1 MGVLR
6 KGCGIPAAGG
16 QTGQRRN
23 RYPGDTLDLLRFVYT
38 LLLAIAFGAD
48 GAESVGSQACASC
61 HAAIYRSF
69 TRTQMAQS
77 SGRVGTQQPAEQFD
91 RSEFRDSSGA
101 FAYTVGRDASG
112 YYFDF
117 RQQGTKQ
124 TQPIQG
130 RRPLNYFVGSGSA
143 ARSYITNV
151 DGFLYEAPVAYF
163 RSLASWRSAP
173 GIAQLDY
180 PYLTRPILPGC
191 LQCHAS
197 GIRRIAGTQNAYASP
212 PFSEGGVACER
223 CHGPG
228 SDHISSGKPM
238 VNPAKL
244 APAARDSICE
254 QCHLSGEIRVPKVG
268 KDEPVLNPG
277 DRLAD
282 SLTVFVRS
290 GSQAQLRVTSHAEN
304 LAQSACKRMSG
315 EKMWCGTCH
324 DPHSVPSATEKATY
338 FRGKCLTC
346 HQTSS
351 CSASQALRQTNG
363 DNCVTCHMP
372 RNPTSD
378 IDHVVF
384 TDHAIP
390 RRAASGSVA
399 PSVTAD
405 LVPFGGGETS
415 ARDLGLAYAMVGLRE
430 GNKVYR
436 ERALRLLEQAVSAGA
451 RDAQTLAYLAEFYR
465 DLKDDAHARPLY
477 EEVWRMDG
485 EQYAAGAALGAYQMQ
500 AGNLEEA
507 VRLWT
512 QTLAISPALVL
523 VRTNLATALLRTGR
537 PDQARETLRKAL
549 EFNPTLQPAA
559 DLLNQ
564 IVK

>member
-1 MGVLR
+1 LR
-6 KGCGIPAAGG
+6 
-16 QTGQRRN
+16 
-23 RYPGDTLDLLRFVYT
+23 LVYA
-38 LLLAIAFGAD
+38 LLLAIASGAD

-61 HAAIYRSF
+61 HAGIYRSF
-69 TRTQMAQS
+69 MRTQMAQS
-77 SGRVGTQQPAEQFD
+77 SGRAGTAEVKEQFD
-91 RSEFRDSSGA
+91 RAQFRDESGA
-101 FAYTVGRDASG
+101 FLYTVGRDANG

-117 RQQGTKQ
+117 RQQRTS
-124 TQPIQG
+124 QPLQG
-130 RRPLNYFVGSGSA
+130 RRQLDYFVGSGNA
-143 ARSYITNV
+143 ARTYLLSV
-151 DGFLYEAPVAYF
+151 AGFLYESPVSYY
-163 RSLASWRSAP
+163 SGSSSWKPSP

-197 GIRRIAGTQNAYASP
+197 GIRHIAGTQNAYASP

-228 SDHISSGKPM
+228 SEHIATGKAM

-254 QCHLSGEIRVPKVG
+254 QCHLSGEIRVPKLG

-290 GSQAQLRVTSHAEN
+290 GSEGQLRVTSHAEN

-315 EKMWCGTCH
+315 EKLWCGTCH
-324 DPHSVPSATEKATY
+324 DPHSVPGPAEKVAY

-351 CSASQALRQTNG
+351 CSAAQSLRQANG
-363 DNCVTCHMP
+363 DNCAACHMP

-378 IDHVVF
+378 IEHVVF

-390 RRAASGSVA
+390 RRPGSVRA
-399 PSVTAD
+399 SPSVNAD
-405 LVPFGGGETS
+405 LVPFGGGKTNP
-415 ARDLGLAYAMVGLRE
+415 RDLGLAYAMVALRE
-430 GNKVYR
+430 GNAAYR
-436 ERALRLLEQAVSAGA
+436 ERAFRLLQDAVAQGA
-451 RDAQTLAYLAEFYR
+451 RDAQTLLYLAQFYR
-465 DLKDDAHARPLY
+465 DRSDDAHARPLY
-477 EEVWRMDG
+477 EEVWRMDP

-507 VRLWT
+507 IRLWN
-512 QTLAISPALVL
+512 QTLAISPALLL
-523 VRTNLATALLRTGR
+523 VRQNLATALLRTGR
-537 PDQARETLRKAL
+537 PDHAQETLRKAL
-549 EFNPTLQPAA
+549 EFNPSFQPAR

-564 IVK
+564 ILKDQIVK

>member
-1 MGVLR
+1 LR
-6 KGCGIPAAGG
+6 LVP
-16 QTGQRRN
+16 
-23 RYPGDTLDLLRFVYT
+23 V

-69 TRTQMAQS
+69 MRTQMAQS
-77 SGRVGTQQPAEQFD
+77 SGRVGTAEPKEQFD
-91 RSEFRDSSGA
+91 RTQFRDSSGA

-112 YYFDF
+112 YYFGF
-117 RQQGTKQ
+117 RQQGTSK
-124 TQPIQG
+124 PIEG
-130 RRPLNYFVGSGSA
+130 RRPLDYFVGSGTA
-143 ARSYITNV
+143 ARSYIINV

-163 RSLASWRSAP
+163 RSLGAWKSAP
-173 GIAQLDY
+173 GVAQFDY
-180 PYLTRPILPGC
+180 PYLTRPILQGC
-191 LQCHAS
+191 LLCHAS

-228 SDHISSGKPM
+228 SDHISTGKPM

-244 APAARDSICE
+244 GPAARDSICE

-290 GSQAQLRVTSHAEN
+290 GSEAQLRVTSHAEN
-304 LAQSACKRMSG
+304 LAQSVCKRMSG
-315 EKMWCGTCH
+315 EKLWCGTCH
-324 DPHSVPSATEKATY
+324 DPHSVPGPAEKTAY

-351 CSASQALRQTNG
+351 CSAPQASRQANG
-363 DNCVTCHMP
+363 DNCIACHMP

-378 IDHVVF
+378 VDHVVF
-384 TDHAIP
+384 TNHAIP
-390 RRAASGSVA
+390 RRPTSGNA
-399 PSVTAD
+399 LPSVNAD
-405 LVPFGGGETS
+405 LVPFGGGKTS
-415 ARDLGLAYAMVGLRE
+415 ARDLGLAYAMVALRE
-430 GNKVYR
+430 GNTVYLD
-436 ERALRLLEQAVSAGA
+436 RAFRLLQAAVAQGF
-451 RDAQTLAYLAEFYR
+451 RDPQTLVYLAQLYR
-465 DLKDDAHARPLY
+465 DRRDDANARPLY
-477 EEVWRMDG
+477 EEVWRMDR

-507 VRLWT
+507 IRLWK
-512 QTLAISPALVL
+512 QTIAISPALLL
-523 VRTNLATALLRTGR
+523 VRQNLATALWRTGHA
-537 PDQARETLRKAL
+537 DQAETTLRQAL
-549 EFNPTLQPAA
+549 EFNPSFQPAK

>member
-1 MGVLR
+1 MNFPPRGTDSLLR
-6 KGCGIPAAGG
+6 KVRHA
-16 QTGQRRN
+16 
-23 RYPGDTLDLLRFVYT
+23 GDTLDLLRFAYT

-61 HAAIYRSF
+61 HAIIYRSF
-69 TRTQMAQS
+69 MRTQMAQS
-77 SGRVGTQQPAEQFD
+77 SGRVGTAEAKEQFD
-91 RSEFRDSSGA
+91 RTEFRDSSGA
-101 FAYTVGRDASG
+101 FAYTVGHDASG

-117 RQQGTKQ
+117 RQQGKPPTS
-124 TQPIQG
+124 QPIEG
-130 RRPLNYFVGSGSA
+130 RRPLEYFVGSGNA
-143 ARSYITNV
+143 ARSYILNV

-173 GIAQLDY
+173 GVAELDY

-197 GIRRIAGTQNAYASP
+197 GIRRITGTQNAYASP

-228 SDHISSGKPM
+228 SEHIATGKPM

-254 QCHLSGEIRVPKVG
+254 QCHLSGEIRVPKQG
-268 KDEPVLNPG
+268 SNEPVLSPG

-290 GSQAQLRVTSHAEN
+290 GSGSELRVTSHAEN
-304 LAQSACKRMSG
+304 LAQSLCKRKSG
-315 EKMWCGTCH
+315 DKLWCGTCH
-324 DPHSVPSATEKATY
+324 DPHSVPSAAEKTAY

-351 CSASQALRQTNG
+351 CNAPQALRQANG
-363 DNCVTCHMP
+363 DNCIACHMP

-378 IDHVVF
+378 VDHVVF
-384 TDHAIP
+384 TDHSLP
-390 RRAASGSVA
+390 RRPMPNRAA
-399 PSVTAD
+399 PSVDAD
-405 LVPFGGGETS
+405 LEPYGGGQAS
-415 ARDLGLAYAMVGLRE
+415 ARDLGLAYAMVALRE
-430 GNKVYR
+430 GNTVYR
-436 ERALRLLEQAVSAGA
+436 ERAFRLLQEAVAQGA
-451 RDAQTLAYLAEFYR
+451 RDAQTLLYLAQFYR
-465 DLKDDAHARPLY
+465 DRNDDAHARPLY
-477 EEVWRMDG
+477 EEVWRMDR

-507 VRLWT
+507 IRLWN

-523 VRTNLATALLRTGR
+523 VRQNLATALLRTGH
-537 PDQARETLRKAL
+537 PDQAQQVLRKAL
-549 EFNPTLQPAA
+549 ELTRQFNRRR
-559 DLLNQ
+559 
-564 IVK
+564 IS

>member
-1 MGVLR
+1 
-6 KGCGIPAAGG
+6 
-16 QTGQRRN
+16 
-23 RYPGDTLDLLRFVYT
+23 
-38 LLLAIAFGAD
+38 
-48 GAESVGSQACASC
+48 
-61 HAAIYRSF
+61 
-69 TRTQMAQS
+69 
-77 SGRVGTQQPAEQFD
+77 
-91 RSEFRDSSGA
+91 
-101 FAYTVGRDASG
+101 
-112 YYFDF
+112 
-117 RQQGTKQ
+117 
-124 TQPIQG
+124 
-130 RRPLNYFVGSGSA
+130 
-143 ARSYITNV
+143 
-151 DGFLYEAPVAYF
+151 
-163 RSLASWRSAP
+163 
-173 GIAQLDY
+173 
-180 PYLTRPILPGC
+180 
-191 LQCHAS
+191 
-197 GIRRIAGTQNAYASP
+197 
-212 PFSEGGVACER
+212 
-223 CHGPG
+223 
-228 SDHISSGKPM
+228 
-238 VNPAKL
+238 
-244 APAARDSICE
+244 
-254 QCHLSGEIRVPKVG
+254 
-268 KDEPVLNPG
+268 
-277 DRLAD
+277 
-282 SLTVFVRS
+282 
-290 GSQAQLRVTSHAEN
+290 
-304 LAQSACKRMSG
+304 
-315 EKMWCGTCH
+315 
-324 DPHSVPSATEKATY
+324 
-338 FRGKCLTC
+338 
-346 HQTSS
+346 
-351 CSASQALRQTNG
+351 
-363 DNCVTCHMP
+363 MP

-436 ERALRLLEQAVSAGA
+436 ERALRLLEQAVSEGA

>member
-1 MGVLR
+1 V
-6 KGCGIPAAGG
+6 IHS
-16 QTGQRRN
+16 T
-23 RYPGDTLDLLRFVYT
+23 LLRLVYA
-38 LLLAIAFGAD
+38 LLLAIAISAD
-48 GAESVGSQACASC
+48 GAESVGSQVCASC

-69 TRTQMAQS
+69 MRTPMAQS
-77 SGRVGTQQPAEQFD
+77 SGLVGTQGSKEQFD
-91 RSEFRDSSGA
+91 RAEFRDSSGA
-101 FAYTVGRDASG
+101 FAYTVGQDAKG
-112 YYFDF
+112 YYFNF
-117 RQQGTKQ
+117 RQQGKPTTPK
-124 TQPIQG
+124 PIEG
-130 RRPLNYFVGSGSA
+130 RRALDYFVGSGAA

-151 DGFLYEAPVAYF
+151 DGFLYEAPVSYYS
-163 RSLASWRSAP
+163 RSASWDSAP

-180 PYLTRPILPGC
+180 PYLTRPILQGC

-212 PFSEGGVACER
+212 PFSEGGLACER

-228 SDHISSGKPM
+228 SEHIASGKPM

-244 APAARDSICE
+244 VPAARDSICE
-254 QCHLSGEIRVPKVG
+254 QCHLSGEIRVPKMG

-277 DRLAD
+277 DRLTD

-290 GSQAQLRVTSHAEN
+290 GSEAQLRVTSHAEN
-304 LAQSACKRMSG
+304 LAQSVCKRMSG
-315 EKMWCGTCH
+315 EKLWCGSCH
-324 DPHSVPSATEKATY
+324 DPHSVPSPAEKATY

-351 CSASQALRQTNG
+351 CKAAQSLRQTNG
-363 DNCVTCHMP
+363 DNCVACHMP

-378 IDHVVF
+378 VDHVVF

-390 RRAASGSVA
+390 RRPLP
-399 PSVTAD
+399 PSALPSPIAD
-405 LVPFGGGETS
+405 LVPFGGGEAS
-415 ARDLGLAYAMVGLRE
+415 ARDLGLAYVMVALRE
-430 GNKVYR
+430 GNAVYR
-436 ERALRLLEQAVSAGA
+436 ERAFRLLQAAVAQGI
-451 RDAQTLAYLAEFYR
+451 RDPQTLLYLAQLYR
-465 DLKDDAHARPLY
+465 DRSDDAHARPLY
-477 EEVWRMDG
+477 EEVWRKDR

-507 VRLWT
+507 VRLWR

-523 VRTNLATALLRTGR
+523 VRQNLAVALWRTGHA
-537 PDQARETLRKAL
+537 DEAQATLRQAL
-549 EFNPTLQPAA
+549 EFNPTFQPAK

>member
-1 MGVLR
+1 M
-6 KGCGIPAAGG
+6 IHS
-16 QTGQRRN
+16 T
-23 RYPGDTLDLLRFVYT
+23 LLRLIYA
-38 LLLAIAFGAD
+38 LLLVFAISAD

-61 HAAIYRSF
+61 HAGIYRSF
-69 TRTQMAQS
+69 LRTQMAQS
-77 SGRVGTQQPAEQFD
+77 SGRAGTVEPKEQFD
-91 RSEFRDSSGA
+91 RTEFRDSSGA
-101 FAYTVGRDASG
+101 FAYTVGQDAKG
-112 YYFDF
+112 YYFNF
-117 RQQGTKQ
+117 RQQGKQ
-124 TQPIQG
+124 ATPKPIEG
-130 RRPLNYFVGSGSA
+130 RRPLDYFVGSGAA

-151 DGFLYEAPVAYF
+151 DGFLYEAPVSYYS
-163 RSLASWRSAP
+163 RSASWDSAP
-173 GIAQLDY
+173 GVAQFDY

-197 GIRRIAGTQNAYASP
+197 GIRPIAGTQNAYASP

-228 SDHISSGKPM
+228 SEHIASGKPM

-254 QCHLSGEIRVPKVG
+254 QCHLSGEIRVPKMG

-277 DRLAD
+277 DRLSD

-290 GSQAQLRVTSHAEN
+290 GSEAQLRVTSHAEN
-304 LAQSACKRMSG
+304 LAQSACKRNSG
-315 EKMWCGTCH
+315 EKLWCGTCH
-324 DPHSVPSATEKATY
+324 DPHSVPSAAEKAAY

-351 CSASQALRQTNG
+351 CGASQALRQANG
-363 DNCVTCHMP
+363 DNCIACHMP

-378 IDHVVF
+378 VDHVVF
-384 TDHAIP
+384 TNHAIP
-390 RRAASGSVA
+390 RR
-399 PSVTAD
+399 PSPPSALPPPTAD
-405 LVPFGGGETS
+405 LVPFGGGKAS
-415 ARDLGLAYAMVGLRE
+415 ARDLGLAYAMVALRE
-430 GNKVYR
+430 GNAVYR
-436 ERALRLLEQAVSAGA
+436 ERAFRLLQDAVAQGA
-451 RDAQTLAYLAEFYR
+451 RDAQTLLYLAQLYR
-465 DLKDDAHARPLY
+465 DRSDDAHARPLY

-507 VRLWT
+507 VRLWR
-512 QTLAISPALVL
+512 QTLAISPALLL
-523 VRTNLATALLRTGR
+523 VRQNLAVALWRTGH
-537 PDQARETLRKAL
+537 PDQAQTTLREAL
-549 EFNPTLQPAA
+549 EFNPSFQPAK